1 MTLFSEPNN
10 IAIIIQLAVAPVF
23 LLAGIAGF
31 LAVMSGRLG
40 RIIDRERVISRRLA
54 KLADPTTVLESHQ
67 EHHVLMKR
75 AFITN
80 RAIGLCTY
88 SALTVCTLITAL
100 FIDDILIRDV
110 YKLEIEMNTSIGV
123 HGKNNENNQIRNT
136 IGHPGANCI
145 EKENTM
151 HTK

>member
-54 KLADPTTVLESHQ
+54 KLADPTTAFESHQ

-100 FIDDILIRDV
+100 FIDDIFDLGLAMLVALLFILTMLFLIIALIFFL
-110 YKLEIEMNTSIGV
+110 LEIRLATRTLNLAREV
-123 HGKNNENNQIRNT
+123 DDED
-136 IGHPGANCI
+136 
-145 EKENTM
+145 
-151 HTK
+151 

>member
-54 KLADPTTVLESHQ
+54 KLADPTTALESHQ

-100 FIDDILIRDV
+100 FIDDIFDLGLAMLVALLFILTMLFLIIALILFL
-110 YKLEIEMNTSIGV
+110 LEIRLATRTLNLAREV
-123 HGKNNENNQIRNT
+123 DE
-136 IGHPGANCI
+136 
-145 EKENTM
+145 EY
-151 HTK
+151 

>member
-100 FIDDILIRDV
+100 FIDDIFDLGLAMLVALLFILTMLFLIIALILFL
-110 YKLEIEMNTSIGV
+110 LEIRLATRTLNLAREV
-123 HGKNNENNQIRNT
+123 DDED
-136 IGHPGANCI
+136 
-145 EKENTM
+145 
-151 HTK
+151 